1 MPIKWAEDLF
11 VPFEKDVIVLVLDA
25 NFYFSTFLVVGALV
39 LGIFYWGYARS
50 KDQWE
55 TVSPLKQIKKPDR
68 TLLFL
73 LLGAFVIKLCF
84 AALVMTPH
92 FDYQY
97 FFRWSN
103 EVYEYGFDVY
113 QKSSFLD
120 YPPGYLYILY
130 VIRWLAGLF
139 QVDLTGPVYRMMMET
154 PVILGELLG
163 GWVLYKMAEKCRPGN
178 RFWLYFAPTIYLFNP
193 VCFLNVNFWGQVDA
207 LLASLM
213 MLSFYLVGQN
223 KWVAGALAFTG
234 AILLKPQALM
244 MTPVYLYFILDCGI
258 TSIRQRDFRPIG
270 RAVLALG
277 CAFGVFVLVCLPF
290 SAGRGP
296 LWMMD
301 LYFNTMVS
309 YSLAS
314 LGACNLFGLF
324 DGSGTWVYSPFFFLT
339 FSQWSSI
346 FTVLC
351 VLAAGVVYFVSKREH
366 RLLLSA
372 LWLYTSL
379 YTLTAFMHE
388 RYLFPTLIMVLS
400 LFLMNKDRFYLR
412 LYVGFSIVNYACTAM
427 ALSAYYAVGSFDH
440 AAPMYVF
447 SFIMVAAFVLFTRH
461 VVLSSWREHK
471 CPASP
476 FPNGTQPLTQTDSS
490 QN

>member
-1 MPIKWAEDLF
+1 MPIRLYQRSPIPAG
-11 VPFEKDVIVLVLDA
+11 KDVSVLVLDA
-25 NFYFSTFLVVGALV
+25 NSYFSIFLIVGALV
-39 LGIFYWGYARS
+39 LGLFYWGYVRS

-55 TVSPLKQIKKPDR
+55 TVSPLKNPRKSNRSI
-68 TLLFL
+68 LFL
-73 LLGAFVIKLCF
+73 LLGALVIKLCF
-84 AALVMTPH
+84 AALVMKPH

-103 EVYEYGFDVY
+103 EVYQYGFDVY
-113 QKSSFLD
+113 QQSSFLD

-130 VIRWLAGLF
+130 AIRWLAGLF
-139 QVDLTGPVYRMMMET
+139 QLDLTGPVYRTMMET

-163 GWVLYKMAEKCRPGN
+163 GWVLYQVARKYRPGN

-193 VCFLNVNFWGQVDA
+193 ASFLNVNFWGQVDA

-223 KWVAGALAFTG
+223 KWIAGALAFTG
-234 AILLKPQALM
+234 AVLLKPQALM

-258 TSIRQRDFRPIG
+258 ASIRERDARPIG

-277 CAFGVFVLVCLPF
+277 SAFVVFVLVCLPF

-296 LWMMD
+296 LWMLD

-309 YSLAS
+309 YSSAS

-324 DGSGTWVYSPFFFLT
+324 DGSGTSVYNPFFFLT
-339 FSQWSSI
+339 FSDWSSI

-351 VLAAGVVYFVSKREH
+351 ILAAGVVYFMSKREH

-427 ALSAYYAVGSFDH
+427 ALSAYYAGGSFDH
-440 AAPMYVF
+440 TAPMYVF
-447 SFIMVAAFVLFTRH
+447 SFVMVAAFVLFTRH
-461 VVLSSWREHK
+461 VILSCRRERK
-471 CPASP
+471 SISP
-476 FPNGTQPLTQTDSS
+476 PPLPVEDGSG
-490 QN
+490 N

>member
-213 MLSFYLVGQN
+213 MLSFYLVGGRRPGLYRRYTAQAPGPDDDPCISLLYLGLWDN
-223 KWVAGALAFTG
+223 IHPAKGLPSYREGCFGTGLRLWGVCSGVPSLLRRAGA
-234 AILLKPQALM
+234 AL
-244 MTPVYLYFILDCGI
+244 D
-258 TSIRQRDFRPIG
+258 
-270 RAVLALG
+270 
-277 CAFGVFVLVCLPF
+277 
-290 SAGRGP
+290 
-296 LWMMD
+296 
-301 LYFNTMVS
+301 
-309 YSLAS
+309 
-314 LGACNLFGLF
+314 
-324 DGSGTWVYSPFFFLT
+324 DGS
-339 FSQWSSI
+339 
-346 FTVLC
+346 
-351 VLAAGVVYFVSKREH
+351 
-366 RLLLSA
+366 LL
-372 LWLYTSL
+372 
-379 YTLTAFMHE
+379 
-388 RYLFPTLIMVLS
+388 
-400 LFLMNKDRFYLR
+400 
-412 LYVGFSIVNYACTAM
+412 
-427 ALSAYYAVGSFDH
+427 
-440 AAPMYVF
+440 
-447 SFIMVAAFVLFTRH
+447 
-461 VVLSSWREHK
+461 
-471 CPASP
+471 
-476 FPNGTQPLTQTDSS
+476 
-490 QN
+490 